1 MAEIAK
7 GNWSFRDPGDEIPD
21 GSVIVGGNFRQLVP
35 DTVILAGKR
44 LTIRGGNWINV
55 KPDPNWTVEGGNW
68 AQISCCSHL
77 HPEWIKRGLPECPED
92 CEIEGEHE
100 HAPEH
105 PEWVDKGLPE
115 CPEDCE
121 HREGDEKQWVD
132 VDEAEFRQHRAD
144 AREFT
149 PDTPTLR
156 ITKDVDEDGIETQH
170 LQKYVF
176 VHRDKVMGHNRPRT
190 KAVTR

>member
-55 KPDPNWTVEGGNW
+55 KPDPNWTVEVKGGNW

-121 HREGDEKQWVD
+121 HRESDEKQWVEI
-132 VDEAEFRQHRAD
+132 DETEYHEHSASLSASKPNVEIDKSLGDHNVTIQRFKK
-144 AREFT
+144 E
-149 PDTPTLR
+149 
-156 ITKDVDEDGIETQH
+156 
-170 LQKYVF
+170 VF
-176 VHRDKVMGHNRPRT
+176 VYRDTVLGHNRP
-190 KAVTR
+190 KGVVK

>member
-1 MAEIAK
+1 MNTITH
-7 GNWSFRDPGDEIPD
+7 GNSRFGDPGDEIPD
-21 GSVIVGGNFRQLVP
+21 GSVIVGGNFRQLIP

-92 CEIEGEHE
+92 CEIEHAP
-100 HAPEH
+100 APEH

-115 CPEDCE
+115 CPEDCQ
-121 HREGDEKQWVD
+121 HRQGTEKQWGEIDEKEYRTHFASLSPSKPQVRIGKEVD
-132 VDEAEFRQHRAD
+132 AQNVTVQRFEKEVYVYRD
-144 AREFT
+144 A
-149 PDTPTLR
+149 
-156 ITKDVDEDGIETQH
+156 VQ
-170 LQKYVF
+170 
-176 VHRDKVMGHNRPRT
+176 GHNRPKRAI
-190 KAVTR
+190 K